1 MKSFTLSIVSA
12 LAVLLVIGL
21 VGCSKTQNPDDKIA
35 QADPAIDSLVAKAVS
50 PSEAIQSRRL
60 LLDPHGAQNPS
71 GLASTVTDIT
81 VDDSLVYAAHQGGLV
96 IYDLGSN
103 AFRTLATKQPL
114 HAVVKHDGNIY
125 VGGDR
130 LYELRDTELIPLSE
144 DFGGI
149 VTVLYSYGPALMV
162 GTESGLYSK
171 TASGTVQLMRDVWV
185 TAITADGN
193 GLWVGTD
200 GDGLYRWDNQ
210 QFTQRTLSRDSSL
223 FDYVNSLT
231 YSRGRLYLGTTN
243 GLFVYDGGRW
253 QPYTT
258 ADGLPSDNVM
268 AVAVSGWNTYVAT
281 DQGVVSLNDGAFK
294 PVRHLESEP
303 STSLHS
309 SPSGLLVGTETDGLL
324 LKQRDVVKLLVR
336 TTSSGTGDMVLLSPG
351 D

>member
-1 MKSFTLSIVSA
+1 MKSFTLSIAGA
-12 LAVLLVIGL
+12 LAVLLVVGL
-21 VGCSKTQNPDDKIA
+21 VGCTKTQNPDDKIA
-35 QADPAIDSLVAKAVS
+35 KADPSIDSLIAKVAGARE
-50 PSEAIQSRRL
+50 PMQSRRL
-60 LLDPHGAQNPS
+60 LLDPRGTQDPN

-81 VDDSLVYAAHQGGLV
+81 VDDSIVYAAHQGGLV
-96 IYDLGSN
+96 IYDLNSD
-103 AFRTLATKQPL
+103 AFRTLSTKQPL

-130 LYELRDTELIPLSE
+130 LYELRDTDLVPVSDDL
-144 DFGGI
+144 GGI

-210 QFTQRTLSRDSSL
+210 NFTQRFLTRDSSL

-231 YSRGRLYLGTTN
+231 YSHGLVYLGTTN
-243 GLFVYDGGRW
+243 GLFVYNGGRW

-268 AVAVSGWNTYVAT
+268 AVAVSGWTAYVAT
-281 DQGVVSLNDGAFK
+281 DQGVVSFNEGDFT
-294 PVRHLESEP
+294 PVRHLETEP
-303 STSLHS
+303 STSLHN
-309 SPSGLLVGTETDGLL
+309 SPCGLLVGTETDGLL
-324 LKQRDVVKLLVR
+324 LKQRDAVKLLVR
-336 TTSSGTGDMVLLSPG
+336 TTSTGSGDMVLLSNG